1 MLDQIPNT
9 EEMTLLLG
17 EPLYEVWTI
26 LCALIEEKYD
36 TDRLWNRGGK
46 SWTYEYKYRRGGKTL
61 CTLYARQNC
70 IGFLIIL
77 GKKERSKFEENRQSY
92 SKEVQKIY
100 DSAKTYHDGKWI
112 MFEPVDMSMFD
123 DFIQLLGI
131 KRRPNRK

>member
-9 EEMTLLLG
+9 EEMALLLG
-17 EPLYEVWTI
+17 EPLYEVWTT

-36 TDRLWNRGGK
+36 TDRLWNSGGK

-100 DSAKTYHDGKWI
+100 DSAKLI
-112 MFEPVDMSMFD
+112 MMVN
-123 DFIQLLGI
+123 G
-131 KRRPNRK
+131 